1 MKFRRNANYVN
12 RRNANHI
19 RGTEGAATIVLT
31 IIIAVFVLLAGGLFA
46 CELNRVEVAREQ
58 LRSVCEAAS
67 LAGAATLA
75 SQDNTNVTSAQTL
88 AINTAIYNFQQ
99 NSLVGT
105 SLANAAQTYNNPDTP
120 STDQASVY
128 VELLDPH
135 NNNQPV
141 NLGDSAGKV
150 VKVTGFFGL
159 RPLFAVF
166 LGIPCLPI
174 KAAALSGV
182 PQMDI
187 ALCFDVS
194 GSMDD
199 QTEVTFVK
207 RYWNATTAKISYDVA
222 STSGSAP
229 AGKLAQG
236 KIFDILSPNAIG
248 TIVNGV
254 YPQYLSFAD
263 YPGLHNCP
271 LDWSESAFG
280 VKDAQ
285 GLRGANDNSPPG
297 NKYPGKAAL
306 GHAQTFTDL
315 VVNIDGNAVFGGIT
329 SGGYAFPD
337 LATLV
342 EASRGNLENATVF
355 ASSSAN
361 TTVSVTPKAGYK
373 AKYQELA
380 AACLHPIADAQSA
393 CQTFLDIMNTNTD
406 AHFCLIGFTT
416 TAGTG
421 TFSQGNVDPYWSA
434 GGTGSFP
441 NSMVALSK
449 TSSNFATANGALPT
463 TVALEETNIGS
474 AVSIAVDQLTQN
486 CRTGSKRAIVL
497 FTDGQPTSGNPL
509 STDPST
515 NARQAAVKAKNAG
528 IPIYTVGLAQNS
540 AIVPGETAILNDTN
554 PNTSTGGMA
563 AIAGNGGKF
572 FIVSKAS
579 DLRATFENI
588 ARQLVELVR

>member
-1 MKFRRNANYVN
+1 MKYRKAN
-12 RRNANHI
+12 
-19 RGTEGAATIVLT
+19 GAATIVLT
-31 IIIAVFVLLAGGLFA
+31 IIIAVFVLLACGLFA
-46 CELNRVEVAREQ
+46 CELNRAEVAREQ
-58 LRSVCEAAS
+58 LRSVCESAS

-75 SQDNTNVTSAQTL
+75 SQDNTDVTAAQTL
-88 AINTAIYNFQQ
+88 AINTAIYSFQQ

-105 SLANAAQTYNNPDTP
+105 SLSSAVQTYTNPDSP
-120 STDQASVY
+120 SADNSSLY
-128 VELLDPH
+128 VDLLDPH
-135 NNNQPV
+135 NNYQPV

-150 VKVTGFFGL
+150 VRVTGFFGL
-159 RPLFAVF
+159 RPLFGAF
-166 LGIPCLPI
+166 LGIPSVPI
-174 KAAALSGV
+174 KATALSGV

-207 RYWNATTAKISYDVA
+207 RYWNSTTGKINYSVA
-222 STSGSAP
+222 STSGSPP

-248 TIVNGV
+248 TIINGV
-254 YPQYLSFAD
+254 YPQYLSYAD
-263 YPGLHNCP
+263 YNGLHNCP
-271 LDWSESAFG
+271 LDWSESVFG

-285 GLRGANDNSPPG
+285 NLRGSSDNAPPG
-297 NKYPGKAAL
+297 NKYPGSAGL

-315 VVNIDGNAVFGGIT
+315 VVNIDGNAIFGGIT
-329 SGGYAFPD
+329 SGGYSFPD

-342 EASRGNLENATVF
+342 EAARGNLENATVF
-355 ASSSAN
+355 ASSGAN
-361 TTVSVTPKAGYK
+361 TSVAVTPKAGYK
-373 AKYQELA
+373 AKYQLLA

-416 TAGTG
+416 SAGTG

-434 GGTGSFP
+434 GGTGSFA

-449 TSSNFATANGALPT
+449 TSSNFTTANTALPT

-474 AVSIAVDQLTQN
+474 AVSIAVDQLSSN
-486 CRTGSKRAIVL
+486 SRTGSKKAIVL
-497 FTDGQPTSGNPL
+497 FTDGQPTAGNPL
-509 STDPST
+509 NSDPLT

-528 IPIYTVGLAQNS
+528 IPIYTVGLAQNT

-554 PNTSTGGMA
+554 SNTSTGGMA

-572 FIVSKAS
+572 FIVNRAS